1 MSLKILAFT
10 RYDRGGASSRV
21 RFLQYIPHLER
32 MGAKVTVQPLLP
44 PDHLT
49 RLYEGKSPAP
59 LMVAA
64 AMAQRLWHVIRA
76 HEADIIWLQ
85 RELLPF
91 MPYVLEKLLLGRRKL
106 VVDFDDAHHLYYK
119 TLKSHLG
126 RAAYGQK
133 IENLMQKADAV
144 VVGNRT
150 LAEYAREIGAPNVH
164 LVPSAVDVQRFHK
177 SETSTVDGFQIGWI
191 GTPVTASQSLP
202 LVRGP
207 LLQFLSDYKAKC
219 IFVGVGRD
227 QFPEIPADRVTWSE
241 AAEEEVLPRI
251 SVGLCPLRDTPWN
264 QGKSGYKIIQYM
276 ASGKPALVSPVGIAA
291 EMIDHGMTGFHC
303 AKPDDWYSYLA
314 QLFENADRCA
324 AMGKSALAEAKM
336 RYDTAPAAA
345 ALYKIFED
353 CLRD

>member
-1 MSLKILAFT
+1 MALKILAFT
-10 RYDRGGASSRV
+10 RYDRSGASSRV

-32 MGAKVTVQPLLP
+32 LGAQVTVHPLLP

-49 RLYEGKSPAP
+49 RLYEGRSRAP

-64 AMAQRLWHVIRA
+64 AMAQRFWHTINGRDD
-76 HEADIIWLQ
+76 HIIWLQ

-91 MPYVLEKLLLGRRKL
+91 MPFVLEKTLLGGRKL

-119 TLKSHLG
+119 NLTSWLG

-133 IENLMQKADAV
+133 IEALMQQANAV

-150 LAEYAREIGAPNVH
+150 LAEYASEVGATNIH
-164 LVPSAVDVQRFHK
+164 LIPSAVDVQRFQK
-177 SETSTVDGFQIGWI
+177 SAVGTQADFQIGWI

-202 LVRGP
+202 LVREP
-207 LLQFLSDYKAKC
+207 LMQFLSDYQAKC
-219 IFVGVGRD
+219 IFIGVGRD

-241 AAEEEVLPRI
+241 AVEVEVLPRL
-251 SVGLCPLRDTPWN
+251 SVGLCPLDDTPWN
-264 QGKSGYKIIQYM
+264 RGKSGYKIIQYM
-276 ASGKPALVSPVGIAA
+276 ASGKPALASPVGIAA
-291 EMIDHGMTGFHC
+291 EMIDHGVTGFHC
-303 AKPDDWYSYLA
+303 ATPDDWYSYLV
-314 QLFENADRCA
+314 QLYKDADLRA
-324 AMGKSALAEAKM
+324 SMGKCALSEAKS

-353 CLRD
+353 CQRA